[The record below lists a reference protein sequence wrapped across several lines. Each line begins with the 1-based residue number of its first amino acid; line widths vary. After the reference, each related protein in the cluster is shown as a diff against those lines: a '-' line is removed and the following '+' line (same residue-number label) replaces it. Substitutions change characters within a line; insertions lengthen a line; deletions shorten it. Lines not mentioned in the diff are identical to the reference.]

1 MEEAYSM
8 CKNIIDA
15 VLEKID
21 KDVSI
26 EDIKEYLELKKIE
39 VESCR
44 KKSKDESSEYI
55 DTLVKSLK
63 WPYHAE

>member
-8 CKNIIDA
+8 CKNIIEA

-44 KKSKDESSEYI
+44 KKSKDESSAYI
-55 DTLVKSLK
+55 DKLVKTLK
-63 WPYHAE
+63 

>member
-55 DTLVKSLK
+55 DKLVKSLK
-63 WPYHAE
+63 

>member
-39 VESCR
+39 VETCR

-55 DTLVKSLK
+55 DKLVKNLK
-63 WPYHAE
+63 

>member
-39 VESCR
+39 VETCR

-55 DTLVKSLK
+55 DKLVKSLK
-63 WPYHAE
+63 